1 MNNKTSEP
9 KKCYNTFSCI
19 ASVLIIIFITGAI
32 LLDLLVT
39 KPQIYNSIENVRM
52 EVEMINKKIDQH
64 YSNKLNNTYRNLV
77 DSLENEIIYNQEN
90 K

>member
-1 MNNKTSEP
+1 MNNKTSKP

-64 YSNKLNNTYRNLV
+64 YSNKLNNTHRNLV

>member
-1 MNNKTSEP
+1 MTNKTSKP